1 MLGVLFSLAGVAYNA
16 RAEAEARND
25 RLFGRYVGSSATQV
39 SKRVMRKVVRTF
51 SVLVTLGVLAGII
64 SLVSRW
70 FFPPLYASIFA
81 GWSVDWGAVFKIL
94 GMVIFVDFIALVV
107 FIVGLNA
114 KTWRMEQGIKMIWL
128 DLLIGM
134 GLGLVRYFA
143 PSGFLTLWAGYLSL
157 LSWIWLGVK
166 IIFWIA
172 LIGGIIVGLVFLA
185 RLAYKNKEDLKKLS
199 EELQK
204 ILKRCQA
211 QVKKVWDKI
220 PFAEVLSSLKELC
233 LVFLGALRRGLGIER
248 FLQWQRR
255 TTRYSKDVSV
265 VKGIYLP
272 EEKTQ
277 EGINASWKEFLDNE
291 NLSNPQHPFSSHIL
305 ACFEAF
311 KQKVAQEEAIKIGE
325 LGFYLPKEQAIVF
338 VYGAHMVI
346 TMTHSLGPEK
356 MEAVGNLNT
365 QDEEAQQILM
375 DWFGSE
381 DALYSIHRACF
392 QFLGKSPKDFPFWA
406 TWMEDMFAR
415 GEIYMKKIYPKLPTI
430 QNAQGKT
437 RKNTLSIFWDM
448 EHAYYIQNGSL
459 QSQRGNFADKNAH
472 WFLMSMPFDK
482 PLKEVFSLLCRIS
495 SFKPRPRKCVEISEI
510 RSLLLKMENAHT
522 ETESIKK
529 MIFCFQQ
536 SQEAES
542 KLEQSANRVE
552 GLESLSST
560 PLNAFVWAKDK
571 WVSKE
576 NVGGG
581 DYARNFLEADKIRA
595 DITPYDPRILSD
607 ANRGSWEL
615 WDVAGAYVG
624 GKASF
629 VRFETPLIARNPKA
643 DIKEGLVGIDFG
655 TTSTVVV
662 YQEGNGAIRPMRVGL
677 GDFATGVERCQY
689 ENPTILSFTNLTKF
703 LQSYKAKAGRPK
715 TEWEEVQVSH
725 TAYSAFL
732 GSPSSEYNAYLN
744 ELKQWAG
751 NQHEK
756 LQILDK
762 QKAHFE
768 VKGALDLRGDNFNP
782 IEIYAY
788 YLGLYINN
796 QHHGIFLNYL
806 LSFPVTYEP
815 EVRAMILESF
825 KKGIAKSLPD
835 SLHSQGVV
843 AQLKVEEGAGEPA
856 AYALMA
862 LEGYGFEPNEQERI
876 YYGVFDFGG
885 GTTDFDFGLFKG
897 TPDSS
902 RYDYILEHFGAG
914 GDRYL
919 GGENLLELASFEVF
933 KKNKD
938 LLLQKHFPFKKA
950 AESQAF
956 LGSETLLNNSQEA
969 RTNTKTLVEKL
980 RPLWEGGE
988 FEDEGEL
995 RLNLFDRNGQ
1005 QIAGISLDF
1014 SATEVLNLF
1023 KERIRKGVERFFERF
1038 YEASASYFKNK
1049 GDSATDID
1057 TFHIFLAGNASKSAF
1072 VEELFNAEIARIQAE
1087 FQESANFILHQPL
1100 TSTDLEKPNGKTGV
1114 AFGLLRARK
1123 GGSIQVIN
1131 TYAQESAHFKYF
1143 LGRERR
1149 QRFQVLIDKNQP
1161 YNKWLEFI
1169 DASESRFELHYTAQ
1183 TSAHALSPTDPAIKK
1198 KTLETG
1204 IADPNAFIFVRLVS
1218 PSEFEFVVA
1227 TQEGLE
1233 SGEYLTE
1240 INKVKL

>member
-1 MLGVLFSLAGVAYNA
+1 MLGVLFSLAGVAYDA
-16 RAEAEARND
+16 RAEVEARND
-25 RLFGRYVGSSATQV
+25 ILFGRYVGNSATQA
-39 SKRVMRKVVRTF
+39 SKRVMRKMVRTL
-51 SVLVTLGVLAGII
+51 SVLVTLGVLAGIT
-64 SLVSRW
+64 SLVLRW
-70 FFPPLYASIFA
+70 FFPPLYVSMFAS
-81 GWSVDWGAVFKIL
+81 WSVDWGAVLKIL
-94 GMVIFVDFIALVV
+94 GMVVFVDFIALVV
-107 FIVGLNA
+107 FIVGLNT
-114 KTWRMEQGIKMIWL
+114 KTWRMEQGIKIIWL
-128 DLLIGM
+128 DLLVGV

-143 PSGFLTLWAGYLSL
+143 PSGFLSLWAGYLSL

-172 LIGGIIVGLVFLA
+172 LIGGIVVGLVFLA

-199 EELQK
+199 AELQK
-204 ILKRCQA
+204 ILKRYQV

-220 PFAEVLSSLKELC
+220 PFAEILSSLKELC

-255 TTRYSKDVSV
+255 TTHHSKDISV

-272 EEKTQ
+272 EEEAQ
-277 EGINASWKEFLDNE
+277 EGINASWKEFLDSE
-291 NLSNPQHPFSSHIL
+291 NLSNPQHPFSAHIL

-325 LGFYLPKEQAIVF
+325 IGFYLPKEQAIVF
-338 VYGAHMVI
+338 IYGAH
-346 TMTHSLGPEK
+346 TMLKMLHSVGPDK
-356 MEAVGNLNT
+356 MEVMDSLDI
-365 QDEEAQQILM
+365 QDEKAKQILM
-375 DWFGSE
+375 DWFGSA
-381 DALYSIHRACF
+381 DALYSTHRACF
-392 QFLGKSPKDFPFWA
+392 QFLDKSPKDFSFWT

-415 GEIYMKKIYPKLPTI
+415 GETYMKKIYPKLPTI
-430 QNAQGKT
+430 QNTQGEM
-437 RKNTLSIFWDM
+437 RKNTLSLFLDIENAFYM
-448 EHAYYIQNGSL
+448 QNGSL
-459 QSQRGNFADKNAH
+459 QSQRSNFADKNTH

-482 PLKEVFSLLCRIS
+482 PLKETFSLLCRIAS
-495 SFKPRPRKCVEISEI
+495 VKAQPKKYLETKQIRELIIQMEVGQTSKVEEI
-510 RSLLLKMENAHT
+510 VSY
-522 ETESIKK
+522 I
-529 MIFCFQQ
+529 CQ

-542 KLEQSANRVE
+542 RLEQGGNQIE
-552 GLESLSST
+552 GLENLSST
-560 PLNAFVWAKDK
+560 PLNAFIWVKDK

-576 NVGGG
+576 NIGGG
-581 DYARNFLEADKIRA
+581 DYARNFLEADSIRA

-615 WDVAGAYVG
+615 WDVASAYVG

-629 VRFETPLIARNPKA
+629 MHFETPLIARNPKA

-662 YQEGNGAIRPMRVGL
+662 YQEGNSAIRPMRVGL
-677 GDFATGVERCQY
+677 GDFATGVERHQY
-689 ENPTILSFTNLTKF
+689 ENPTILSFTNLTNF
-703 LQSYKAKAGRPK
+703 LQSYKAQAGRPK

-725 TAYSAFL
+725 TAYSTFL
-732 GSPSSEYNAYLN
+732 GSPSSEYNAYLS
-744 ELKQWAG
+744 ELKAWAG

-768 VKGALDLRGDNFNP
+768 VKGALDLRGDDLNP
-782 IEIYAY
+782 IELYAY

-815 EVRAMILESF
+815 EVRTMILESF
-825 KKGIAKSLPD
+825 KRGIAKSLPN

-856 AYALMA
+856 AYALIA
-862 LEGYGFEPNEQERI
+862 LEGYGFDPSENERV

-902 RYDYILEHFGAG
+902 RYDYVLEHFGAG

-933 KKNKD
+933 KHNKN
-938 LLLQKHFPFKKA
+938 LLLEKQIPFKKA
-950 AESQAF
+950 AEGQVF
-956 LGSETLLNNSQEA
+956 LGSETLINHSQEA

-1005 QIAGISLDF
+1005 QIAGVSLDF
-1014 SATEVLNLF
+1014 RVQEVQKLF

-1049 GDSATDID
+1049 GDSAADID

-1072 VEELFNAEIARIQAE
+1072 VQELFNAEIARIQVE

-1100 TSTDLEKPNGKTGV
+1100 ASTDLEKPNGKTGV
-1114 AFGLLRARK
+1114 AFGLIKARR

-1131 TYAQESAHFKYF
+1131 TYAQESTRFKYS
-1143 LGRERR
+1143 LGRVRR
-1149 QRFQVLIDKNQP
+1149 QRFEMVIDRNRSYDEWVK
-1161 YNKWLEFI
+1161 FI
-1169 DASESRFELHYTAQ
+1169 DASESHFEVYYTAQ
-1183 TSAHALSPTDPAIKK
+1183 ESTHTLSLTDPTIKK

-1204 IADPNAFIFVRLVS
+1204 INNPDAFIFIRLVS
-1218 PSEFEFVVA
+1218 PNAFEFVVA
-1227 TQEGLE
+1227 TQEGITNE
-1233 SGEYLTE
+1233 TYLKRPKRIE
-1240 INKVKL
+1240 L